1 MTVLEIAIQ
10 KMQDLPQQKQQE
22 VLDFIEFLAL
32 KSGTESSEMLPNNTE
47 KESISAR
54 DVLNK
59 WAGMMEDGPADLS
72 TNPKY
77 MEGYGQV

>member
-1 MTVLEIAIQ
+1 MTVLEIAMQ

-32 KSGTESSEMLPNNTE
+32 KSGSEFPDAISGNTE
-47 KESISAR
+47 KENISTR

-59 WAGMMEDGPADLS
+59 WAEIMEDGPADLS

-77 MEGYGQV
+77 IEGYGQ

>member
-77 MEGYGQV
+77 MEGYGQA

>member
-1 MTVLEIAIQ
+1 MTVLEIAMQ

-32 KSGTESSEMLPNNTE
+32 KSVSEFSDVISDNTE
-47 KESISAR
+47 KENISAR

-59 WAGMMEDGPADLS
+59 WAGIMEDGPADLS
-72 TNPKY
+72 TNSKY

>member
-1 MTVLEIAIQ
+1 MTVLEIAMQ

-32 KSGTESSEMLPNNTE
+32 KSGSEFSDAISDNTE
-47 KESISAR
+47 KENISAR

-59 WAGMMEDGPADLS
+59 WVGIMEDGPADLS

-77 MEGYGQV
+77 MEGYGQ

>member
-1 MTVLEIAIQ
+1 MTVLEIAMQ
-10 KMQDLPQQKQQE
+10 KMQYLPQQKQQE
-22 VLDFIEFLAL
+22 VLDFIEFLAS
-32 KSGTESSEMLPNNTE
+32 KSGTESTEMIPNNIE

-59 WAGMMEDGPADLS
+59 WAGIMEDGPADLS

-77 MEGYGQV
+77 MEGYGQA

>member
-1 MTVLEIAIQ
+1 
-10 KMQDLPQQKQQE
+10 MQDLPQQKQQE

-77 MEGYGQV
+77 MEGYGQA